1 MSCIS
6 DEYFMVHISHII
18 NPNAISKDTSLQI
31 VTHRVSAFRI
41 QPYIKCLECICLG
54 AYRMAR
60 LCNFAEKVCTLVHA
74 VFADVHVLLWCTHW
88 PSLAVSVQVQHP
100 AMAHYKIQWHHLIQ
114 RHSHN
119 FIREELP

>member
-1 MSCIS
+1 M
-6 DEYFMVHISHII
+6 MHIPYII
-18 NPNAISKDTSLQI
+18 NTNEISKDISLEI

-41 QPYIKCLECICLG
+41 QSYIKYLECVCLG

-74 VFADVHVLLWCTHW
+74 VFADVHVLFWSTHW
-88 PSLAVSVQVQHP
+88 SSLAVGVKVQHP
-100 AMAHYKIQWHHLIQ
+100 AVAHYKIQWHHLIQ
-114 RHSHN
+114 WHSHN